1 MPEMMM
7 SSQEGPR
14 IKALEDKLSEL
25 EDYQLLNKL
34 DVIAIKEQIEHME
47 MMTSALTPETQQR
60 LAWVEQI
67 TKSDKFQSIEKLI
80 DEVHNI
86 EATLEQAKTGLSVD
100 QIENLKNE
108 VAKKVSQD
116 VSVLKQKLESAPMGK
131 IAVATQFDASGLQ
144 RDIDNLKSKVST
156 PAPSFDASGL
166 ETEIE
171 NIKSKIAS
179 LESLKSTNDSS
190 INRRLSDIQ
199 NRFDTTPQSLTQAD
213 REAMLQEF
221 DAKLQATSNKIYAE
235 IRSSL
240 QSSGNA
246 TNDGLRMDKAAIDDL
261 RKLMDSAKDDIE
273 TELNAKFSDL
283 ETRIKPMES
292 YPEFRNELKAEVE
305 KISDFTMRDLNQKMN
320 LLQEAISK
328 SGMDETKRE
337 IYEDFHK
344 FKISIID
351 QISKSAEDVEAK
363 IMPQVN
369 AWHANAEKALQNNKD
384 AYAELVKFKIS
395 TMDEMNKK
403 SKEIK
408 ESVMIQV
415 PAEIHSMRADV
426 DNKMQKFEEQISEMK
441 MLKADIEDF
450 RKKLERSKVG
460 ELDKLTGDVERVKAR
475 SEWLEDELLK
485 KDITA
490 INERMD
496 ELETEIQK
504 TKAMMPIILE

>member
-7 SSQEGPR
+7 SSQEDPK
-14 IKALEDKLSEL
+14 IKILEDKLSEL

-34 DVIAIKEQIEHME
+34 DVIAIKDQIEHIE
-47 MMTSALTPETQQR
+47 KLSEALTPETQQR

-86 EATLEQAKTGLSVD
+86 ETALEQAKTGLSAD

-108 VAKKVSQD
+108 VANKVSQD
-116 VSVLKQKLESAPMGK
+116 VASLKQKLETTPAGK
-131 IAVATQFDASGLQ
+131 VAVPVATQFDS
-144 RDIDNLKSKVST
+144 
-156 PAPSFDASGL
+156 SGL
-166 ETEIE
+166 ENEINE
-171 NIKSKIAS
+171 LKSKIARMENS
-179 LESLKSTNDSS
+179 E
-190 INRRLSDIQ
+190 LSGSANNNKKFSELQ
-199 NRFDTTPQSLTQAD
+199 NKMDNNQQGLTSAD
-213 REAMLQEF
+213 RENMLQEF
-221 DAKLQATSNKIYAE
+221 DARLRASENKIYAE
-235 IRSSL
+235 LRSSL
-240 QSSGNA
+240 QSSNNSA
-246 TNDGLRMDKAAIDDL
+246 NDGLKIDKAAIEDV
-261 RKLMDSAKDDIE
+261 RKLTEGVKTEIE
-273 TELNAKFSDL
+273 DELNAKFADL

-292 YPEFRNELKAEVE
+292 YPDFRNELKAEVD

-351 QISKSAEDVEAK
+351 QISKSADDVEAK
-363 IMPQVN
+363 VMPQIN
-369 AWHANAEKALQNNKD
+369 TWRADAEKALQNNKD
-384 AYAELVKFKIS
+384 AYTELVKFKIS

-403 SKEIK
+403 TKEIK

-426 DNKMQKFEEQISEMK
+426 DNKMQKFEEQISEIK
-441 MLKADIEDF
+441 MLKTDIEDF

-460 ELDKLTGDVERVKAR
+460 ELDKLAGDVERVKAR

-485 KDITA
+485 KDITS
-490 INERMD
+490 INERLD

-504 TKAMMPIILE
+504 TRAMMPIVLE